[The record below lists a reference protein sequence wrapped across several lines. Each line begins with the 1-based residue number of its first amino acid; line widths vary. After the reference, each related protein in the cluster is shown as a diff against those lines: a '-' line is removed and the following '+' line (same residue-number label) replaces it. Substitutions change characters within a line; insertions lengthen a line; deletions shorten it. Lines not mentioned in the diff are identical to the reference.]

1 MTLAKPAGSP
11 FYRAFQFFAA
21 LKAYL
26 PGWAGGGLTGAD
38 TLLITTILTT
48 PGQRHLFERMPP
60 NDQRHAVAVARTL
73 QGAGRHQPALLQ
85 AALLHDVAKSM
96 GQPIIYRVLIVLLK
110 AFWPAMLAR
119 LSESKNEQIANG
131 EWYVKAEHA
140 PMRPFTHSSI
150 PHWRRP
156 FVIHAYHPVIGA
168 DWAVQA
174 GCDSLVVRLIARHQ
188 DSLTTA
194 PVTVEEELLTALQWA
209 DDLN

>member
-1 MTLAKPAGSP
+1 MTSAKPAHPP
-11 FYRAFQFFAA
+11 FYRIFQFFAA

-38 TLLITTILTT
+38 TSLITTILTT

-73 QGAGRHQPALLQ
+73 QEAGRHQPALLQ

-119 LSESKNEQIANG
+119 LSESNNEQIANG
-131 EWYVKAEHA
+131 EWYVKVE
-140 PMRPFTHSSI
+140 HSSI

-174 GCDSLVVRLIARHQ
+174 GCDSLAVRLIARHQ

-194 PVTVEEELLTALQWA
+194 PVTVEEELLAALQWA